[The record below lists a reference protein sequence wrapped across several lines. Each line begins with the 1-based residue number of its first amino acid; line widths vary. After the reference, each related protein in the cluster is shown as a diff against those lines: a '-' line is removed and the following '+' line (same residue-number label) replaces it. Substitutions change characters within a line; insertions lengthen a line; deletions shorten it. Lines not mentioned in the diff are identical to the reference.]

1 MIETL
6 TQSRQGVL
14 LGDKIRKLALAALV
28 AVGAAVGGVVTATAG
43 TAGLVGE
50 VNVNEG
56 YAVHGY
62 DVVAYFTAG
71 RPTEGDDRYTAEH
84 QGAQYRFASAENRD
98 RFLGDPALYTP
109 QYGGFCAF
117 GTSVGRKFDGDPH
130 AWRIVDGKLY
140 LNLNKKVQA
149 RWLQDP
155 EGYIRGA
162 DHNWPIIA
170 NVPDAE
176 LEASPPAGLTQGAV

>member
-1 MIETL
+1 MTHSVSL
-6 TQSRQGVL
+6 RPRMSPWVG
-14 LGDKIRKLALAALV
+14 KIHMLVLALMMAIG
-28 AVGAAVGGVVTATAG
+28 GAVTAASG
-43 TAGLVGE
+43 AQVVGE
-50 VNVNEG
+50 VNVNDG

-62 DVVAYFTAG
+62 DVVAYFTVSE
-71 RPTEGDDRYTAEH
+71 PTEGDDRFTAEY

-98 RFLGDPALYTP
+98 RFKQDPAKYAP

-140 LNLNKKVQA
+140 LNLNKEIQA
-149 RWLQDP
+149 RWLQDTA
-155 EGYIRGA
+155 GYIRGA

-170 NVPDAE
+170 TLPDAE
-176 LEASPPAGLTQGAV
+176 LEANPPEGLSLGAV

>member
-1 MIETL
+1 MTQTVSHRPQMPWISSRIRMIA
-6 TQSRQGVL
+6 
-14 LGDKIRKLALAALV
+14 LALLFAIG
-28 AVGAAVGGVVTATAG
+28 GAVTAASG
-43 TAGLVGE
+43 AQVVGE
-50 VNVNEG
+50 VNVNDG

-62 DVVAYFTAG
+62 DVVAYFTVSE
-71 RPTEGDDRYTAEH
+71 PTEGDDRFTAEY
-84 QGAQYRFASAENRD
+84 QGARYRFASAENLD
-98 RFLGDPALYTP
+98 RFNSDPAKYAP

-149 RWLQDP
+149 RWLQDT
-155 EGYIRGA
+155 EGFIRGA

-170 NVPDAE
+170 GLPDAE
-176 LEASPPAGLTQGAV
+176 LVANPPEGLTLGAV

>member
-1 MIETL
+1 M
-6 TQSRQGVL
+6 QP
-14 LGDKIRKLALAALV
+14 KILF
-28 AVGAAVGGVVTATAG
+28 AAVAIVLATALG
-43 TAGLVGE
+43 GAQAAQE
-50 VNVNEG
+50 VNINDG

-62 DVVAYFTAG
+62 DVVAYFTVG
-71 RPTEGDDRYTAEH
+71 QPTVGNDRYTADYH
-84 QGAQYRFASAENRD
+84 GATYRFASAAHRD
-98 RFLGDPALYTP
+98 TFAADPAKYAP

-170 NVPDAE
+170 SLTDAQ
-176 LEASPPAGLTQGAV
+176 LVSNSPEGLSQGAI

>member
-1 MIETL
+1 MNQTL
-6 TQSRQGVL
+6 SQHQQSFSIATKVRT
-14 LGDKIRKLALAALV
+14 IALALMVVIAA
-28 AVGAAVGGVVTATAG
+28 AIAATSGAQAAQ
-43 TAGLVGE
+43 E
-50 VNVNEG
+50 VNINDG

-62 DVVAYFTAG
+62 DVVAYFTVG
-71 RPTEGDDRYTAEH
+71 QPTVGNNQFTSDY
-84 QGAQYRFASAENRD
+84 QGATYRFASAAHRD
-98 RFLGDPALYTP
+98 KFAVDPAKYAP

-162 DHNWPIIA
+162 EHNWPIIA
-170 NVPDAE
+170 SLSDAQ
-176 LEASPPAGLTQGAV
+176 LVANPPEGLTQGAI